1 MPYTFCRN
9 RANQELIHL
18 INASRASR
26 AHAELFPREK
36 CVSRIN
42 ALGESARVGG
52 RLINYVARCAIIGC
66 PSNEMRLYDGNRRV
80 AAKSS

>member
-18 INASRASR
+18 INAFVASK

-42 ALGESARVGG
+42 AFREKGTVKRDV
-52 RLINYVARCAIIGC
+52 N
-66 PSNEMRLYDGNRRV
+66 
-80 AAKSS
+80 